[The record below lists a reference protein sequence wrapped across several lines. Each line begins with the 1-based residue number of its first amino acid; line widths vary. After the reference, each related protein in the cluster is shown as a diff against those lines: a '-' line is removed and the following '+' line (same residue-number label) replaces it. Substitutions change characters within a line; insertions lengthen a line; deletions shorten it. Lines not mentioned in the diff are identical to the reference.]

1 MSAPQLW
8 AQQSV
13 TLSPQ
18 AMDYDGD
25 GRTDLGVFRPSN
37 GTWYVALST
46 SNYSG
51 FLAQPWGLGTDT
63 PRKP

>member
-1 MSAPQLW
+1 
-8 AQQSV
+8 
-13 TLSPQ
+13 
-18 AMDYDGD
+18 MDYDGD